1 MKNKE
6 YRAQVSSFTSS
17 DLKEALA
24 VTCTPVD
31 RGYPLPDVLATIEK
45 LETQRDYMS
54 GFTFVA
60 ATFGVP
66 SCGEVLLVGNLGPL
80 GVVSASAMLNPQK
93 LVDATLKGVVT
104 RLGFVAAVHV
114 TKLDGLIL
122 AIRER

>member
-93 LVDATLKGVVT
+93 LVGATLKGVVT
-104 RLGFVAAVHV
+104 RLGVVAAVHV

>member
-93 LVDATLKGVVT
+93 LVGAPLKGVVT
-104 RLGFVAAVHV
+104 RLGVVAAVHV

>member
-31 RGYPLPDVLATIEK
+31 RGYPLLDVLATIEK

-93 LVDATLKGVVT
+93 LVGATLKGVVT
-104 RLGFVAAVHV
+104 RLGVVAAVHV

>member
-6 YRAQVSSFTSS
+6 YMAQVSSFTSS
-17 DLKEALA
+17 DLKETLA

-31 RGYPLPDVLATIEK
+31 GGYPLLDVLVTIEK
-45 LETQRDYMS
+45 LDNQRDYMS

-66 SCGEVLLVGNLGPL
+66 SRGKVLLTSNLNPL
-80 GVVSASAMLNPQK
+80 GTVSASAMLNPQK
-93 LVDATLKGVVT
+93 LVGVTVKRGVR
-104 RLGFVAAVHV
+104 RLGVIDAIHV
-114 TKLDGLIL
+114 TKLGSLIL

>member
-31 RGYPLPDVLATIEK
+31 RGYPLPDVLTTIEK

-93 LVDATLKGVVT
+93 LVGATLKGVVT
-104 RLGFVAAVHV
+104 RLGVVAAVHV

>member
-31 RGYPLPDVLATIEK
+31 RGYPLSDVLATIEK

-93 LVDATLKGVVT
+93 LVGATLKGVVT
-104 RLGFVAAVHV
+104 RLGVVAAVHV

>member
-6 YRAQVSSFTSS
+6 YRARVSSFTSS
-17 DLKEALA
+17 DLKETLA

-31 RGYPLPDVLATIEK
+31 GGYPLLDVLAAIEK

-66 SCGEVLLVGNLGPL
+66 SRGEVLLVGNLGPL
-80 GVVSASAMLNPQK
+80 GVVSASAMLNPQ
-93 LVDATLKGVVT
+93 
-104 RLGFVAAVHV
+104 
-114 TKLDGLIL
+114 
-122 AIRER
+122 

>member
-45 LETQRDYMS
+45 LETQ
-54 GFTFVA
+54 
-60 ATFGVP
+60 
-66 SCGEVLLVGNLGPL
+66 
-80 GVVSASAMLNPQK
+80 
-93 LVDATLKGVVT
+93 
-104 RLGFVAAVHV
+104 
-114 TKLDGLIL
+114 
-122 AIRER
+122 